1 MITSILAGFI
11 PLDYLLDMVSI
22 GTLVAFIVVS
32 AAVIIL
38 RRREPDLPRA
48 FMVPLY
54 PVTPILSI
62 AACIFV
68 LSGLRWYT
76 WLWFALW
83 VSAALIF
90 YLLWSRHHSALND
103 GGDAVTASAATGVEV
118 VRPKDAE

>member
-1 MITSILAGFI
+1 
-11 PLDYLLDMVSI
+11 MVSI

-38 RRREPDLPRA
+38 RVREPNLPRA
-48 FMVPLY
+48 FKVPLY

-68 LSGLRWYT
+68 LSGLHWYT

-83 VSAALIF
+83 VSAALVY

-103 GGDAVTASAATGVEV
+103 GGDGVIATAAPGVDDVEIVSA
-118 VRPKDAE
+118 PKDAE